1 VSLPQ
6 INPSRLQRA
15 VAEAEFSAN
24 LDFDGLCQAVAKG
37 AWAKDL
43 ELDAGTIAGL
53 IHKHGTITKCE
64 KPEVVPATSEPHT
77 VKTYD
82 EGGKGRKRCPSCEKY
97 VGAVTKVCNCGH
109 EFNGKKAEPSEDR
122 PVEPHIVKT
131 YDEGGKGRKRCPSCE
146 KYVGAVTKVCNCGH
160 EFNGKKVEPS
170 QKSTPPSEPQ
180 HSESRP
186 RSGYDPRL
194 LRVSTPAGE
203 CPHKLKGFDYDTV
216 HEWAEQVRA
225 AGRDNGRYYTLR
237 ALVYFVR
244 HFYDLQSEEYAT
256 VRQLLEGIYAEEN
269 DPGSLATG
277 HQP

>member
-1 VSLPQ
+1 MSLPQ

-77 VKTYD
+77 
-82 EGGKGRKRCPSCEKY
+82 
-97 VGAVTKVCNCGH
+97 
-109 EFNGKKAEPSEDR
+109 
-122 PVEPHIVKT
+122 VKT